1 MKLSKKCQY
10 ALRAVL
16 ELAAR
21 SDQAPVK
28 IQAVAEAQAIP
39 HRFLEVILNELR
51 HGGIVASRRGN
62 DGGYILAGPPAS
74 FTVAA
79 VIGQIEGC
87 VSISPQFTDDGDGPR
102 GAFGDGAFRRLWAQV
117 DQAILEVCEGTT
129 FAELLSYE
137 QESRAGAAPNYCI

>member
-21 SDQAPVK
+21 SNQAPVK

-62 DGGYILAGPPAS
+62 DGGYLLASPPES
-74 FTVAA
+74 FTVAS
-79 VIGQIEGC
+79 VIEQIEGR
-87 VSISPQFTDDGDGPR
+87 VSISPVGQGDGEDR
-102 GAFGDGAFRRLWAQV
+102 KEAFGDGAFDRLWAQI
-117 DQAILEVCEGTT
+117 DDAIRAVCDGTT
-129 FAELLSYE
+129 FGDLLSYE
-137 QESRAGAAPNYCI
+137 QESRAGAALNYCI